1 MLIRLLYSTG
11 NSFLCAFTNNHY
23 YLPCSAN
30 LNAQLTTAT
39 NTILP
44 FMFLFFIRF
53 LYFIISL
60 FYYSLQLQSLLQ
72 FCICVYSNL
81 HRPHMQF
88 CSLLHA
94 TCVLPSSLFYFCFTT
109 LPIPPKIHSLCIT
122 YNLHCHFASASACHI
137 QHVLA
142 GRTCNMQL
150 TTHTFHANLKHSL
163 QLIMSV
169 WASGGRPT
177 LAIPNCTTPTECRYL
192 PPYSNQKISIHP
204 LPILLSTHNP

>member
-72 FCICVYSNL
+72 FCICAYSNL

-94 TCVLPSSLFYFCFTT
+94 TCVLPSSLFYFVLPHFPSRLKFTLYASPT
-109 LPIPPKIHSLCIT
+109 TSTAI
-122 YNLHCHFASASACHI
+122 LHLRV
-137 QHVLA
+137 HVTFSMCSQA
-142 GRTCNMQL
+142 APANMQL